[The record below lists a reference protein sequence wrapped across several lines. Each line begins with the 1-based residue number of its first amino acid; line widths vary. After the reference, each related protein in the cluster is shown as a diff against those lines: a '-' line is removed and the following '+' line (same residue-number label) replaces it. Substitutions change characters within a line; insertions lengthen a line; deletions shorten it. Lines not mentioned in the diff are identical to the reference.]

1 MTTKDELKA
10 KLELEKKQLAERQK
24 TKLAKFDK
32 SARKIQTRKK
42 IILGSI
48 VLKLISTGN
57 KNFVE
62 YLRKNLSSLKTNE
75 KELFPEIFNIVVESE
90 TTNN

>member
-1 MTTKDELKA
+1 MTTKDELRV

-24 TKLAKFDK
+24 AKLAKFDK

-48 VLKLISTGN
+48 VLKLISTDN

-62 YLRKNLSSLKTNE
+62 YLRKNLSSLKANE
-75 KELFPEIFNIVVESE
+75 KELFPEIFKIVPESE